1 MPVLYAPDSPYAQ
14 ERAKWEAE
22 RSEFGDAGRRYVRRD
37 FPMMMHK
44 AGRVT
49 SPGGAPQIDETYVV
63 ESDVQRQNMLSRGFR
78 DTPLDALA
86 VLHQGDLDRAELHG
100 NRVFNDQG
108 MSDRAKAE
116 ADRADA
122 ASGDH
127 VPAVPVTPIKPK
139 AAVTARAGV

>member
-1 MPVLYAPDSPYAQ
+1 MPVLHSPDSAYAQ
-14 ERAKWEAE
+14 ERVKWEAE
-22 RSEFGDAGRRYVRRD
+22 RSEYGAAGRRYVRHD

-49 SPGGAPQIDETYVV
+49 SPGGAPQIDETHIV
-63 ESDVQRQNMLSRGFR
+63 ESDVERQNMLSRGFR
-78 DTPLDALA
+78 DTPLEALA
-86 VLHQGDLDRAELHG
+86 VLHQADQDHAELHA

-139 AAVTARAGV
+139 AAVTVKAGA